1 MGFLDSAISV
11 DAARLR
17 AAIAYVRRD
26 LPGSDA
32 DLHALAER
40 HGYRLV
46 FTVVADAGPIVS
58 GLIVAQHIC
67 EHDASA
73 VVVPGFQHSEAIRTL
88 VTDLAALVTPM
99 QLYPRGFRWPAV
111 ESGGS

>member
-1 MGFLDSAISV
+1 MSASV
-11 DAARLR
+11 DAARRR

-26 LPGSDA
+26 LPGSGT
-32 DLHALAER
+32 DLHELAER

-46 FTVVADAGPIVS
+46 FTVIANTGPILS

-67 EHDASA
+67 EHDAEA
-73 VVVPGFQHSEAIRTL
+73 VVVPGFQHAEAIRTL

-111 ESGGS
+111 ESGRS

>member
-1 MGFLDSAISV
+1 MFTSV
-11 DAARLR
+11 DAACRR

-26 LPGSDA
+26 LPGSET
-32 DLHALAER
+32 DLHELADR

-46 FTVVADAGPIVS
+46 FTVIADTGPILS

-67 EHDASA
+67 EHDAKA
-73 VVVPGFQHSEAIRTL
+73 VVVPGFQHAESIRTL
-88 VTDLAALVTPM
+88 ITDLAALVTPM
-99 QLYPRGFRWPAV
+99 QLYPRGFRWSAA

>member
-1 MGFLDSAISV
+1 MSASTHLGN
-11 DAARLR
+11 AACHH

-26 LPGSDA
+26 LPGSGT
-32 DLHALAER
+32 DLHQLAER
-40 HGYRLV
+40 HDYRLV
-46 FTVVADAGPIVS
+46 FTVIADTGPILS

-67 EHDASA
+67 EHDAEA
-73 VVVPGFQHSEAIRTL
+73 VVVPGFQHAEAIRTL
-88 VTDLAALVTPM
+88 VTDLAALITPM

>member
-1 MGFLDSAISV
+1 MSAFV
-11 DAARLR
+11 HAARRR

-26 LPGSDA
+26 LPGSGA
-32 DLHALAER
+32 DLHELAER

-46 FTVVADAGPIVS
+46 FTVIADTGPVLS

-67 EHDASA
+67 EHDAEA
-73 VVVPGFQHSEAIRTL
+73 VVVPGFQHAEAIRSL

-111 ESGGS
+111 EPGGS

>member
-1 MGFLDSAISV
+1 MSTFV
-11 DAARLR
+11 EAARRR

-26 LPGSDA
+26 LPGSGE

-46 FTVVADAGPIVS
+46 FTVIADTGPMLS

-67 EHDASA
+67 EHGAEA
-73 VVVPGFQHSEAIRTL
+73 VVVPGFQHAEAIRTL
-88 VTDLAALVTPM
+88 ITDLAALVTPM
-99 QLYPRGFRWPAV
+99 QLYPRGFRWSVVEPA
-111 ESGGS
+111 GN

>member
-1 MGFLDSAISV
+1 MSPSTNLGN
-11 DAARLR
+11 AAPRD

-26 LPGSDA
+26 LPTPEA
-32 DLHALAER
+32 DLHELADR

-46 FTVVADAGPIVS
+46 FTVIADTGPILS
-58 GLIVAQHIC
+58 GLIIAQHIC
-67 EHDASA
+67 EHDARA
-73 VVVPGFQHSEAIRTL
+73 VVVPGFQHAESIRTL